1 MNKLYDPL
9 NETPRRRLYRLIN
22 QIKHWKC
29 YGDSRISS
37 EQEICIICQYFSV
50 FEQEANCYTGADRGK
65 ESPIL
70 HCRRFKAFTDW
81 KYSAEHL
88 LNDVMAD
95 VIQDMCKQETES
107 VHLPKV
113 TMEEQFNG
121 NK

>member
-1 MNKLYDPL
+1 MNKYDYI
-9 NETPRRRLYRLIN
+9 ETPRQRMYRLIN

-29 YGDSRISS
+29 YGYSRISS
-37 EQEICIICQYFSV
+37 EQDICTMCQHFSV
-50 FEQEANCYTGADRGK
+50 FEQEAACSIGADGGK

-70 HCRRFKAFTDW
+70 HCRKFKAFSDW
-81 KYSAEHL
+81 HYFAEHL

-95 VIQDMCKQETES
+95 VIQDMCKRETES